1 VISRDSQ
8 GFSCRISTTTVPCH
22 ASLIVQDSAAT
33 TPVTLLSNVPYIRSP
48 RFTHDGASVVF
59 LARLDSLR
67 EGTFVLPRLGGVAL
81 QIGTVGIFDTHAAG
95 DSVVFISGRWR
106 RPKSPYARILNAAA
120 GAVVDSIVMPSGVID
135 DISWSPNGRFF
146 AVRVREFGIIIA
158 GRDGTV
164 IDSMT
169 ISGRPTVRWTPAGD
183 GVLVVRPAPVKDD
196 ELVLI
201 PVARNGRFAGVPTL
215 VMPRLQMLY
224 RGEFD
229 VARATGRVMLVSGDA
244 IQDVWTFDV
253 SSSGARDA
261 RQRTRSNTW
270 YSAPSIS
277 PDGRALYYMRGDA
290 LGDNLHRLSIGADT
304 ASEVALSNTR
314 GSASFQT
321 GMSAD
326 GRHVAFA
333 KGYESVPEVS
343 VLDVGSQR
351 IDIRIQPTVNG
362 GLPHGANRILDL
374 LPSGRG
380 LVVFDST
387 GRVAREIKAP
397 DSVTITRFTTSPDEQ
412 QVAML
417 LSTGGQIVLG
427 VTPTRC
433 HTNTVSCSVP
443 SVASPQRA
451 HGNACDDDD

>member
-1 VISRDSQ
+1 
-8 GFSCRISTTTVPCH
+8 
-22 ASLIVQDSAAT
+22 
-33 TPVTLLSNVPYIRSP
+33 
-48 RFTHDGASVVF
+48 
-59 LARLDSLR
+59 
-67 EGTFVLPRLGGVAL
+67 
-81 QIGTVGIFDTHAAG
+81 
-95 DSVVFISGRWR
+95 
-106 RPKSPYARILNAAA
+106 
-120 GAVVDSIVMPSGVID
+120 
-135 DISWSPNGRFF
+135 
-146 AVRVREFGIIIA
+146 
-158 GRDGTV
+158 
-164 IDSMT
+164 
-169 ISGRPTVRWTPAGD
+169 
-183 GVLVVRPAPVKDD
+183 
-196 ELVLI
+196 
-201 PVARNGRFAGVPTL
+201 
-215 VMPRLQMLY
+215 
-224 RGEFD
+224 
-229 VARATGRVMLVSGDA
+229 MLVSGDA